1 MSRIV
6 EPHISNVRLN
16 DTHWVLP
23 SLAHMNVILEA
34 LTLILPG
41 VMVLLGLT
49 LASGF
54 FSGSETALFYL
65 SRDELR
71 LLQVGKPRERVVAQ
85 LLRDPDRLL
94 TAVLFWNLLINL
106 TYFAISVVLARQ
118 LASEGHAT
126 LAGVMSV
133 ASLASIIAFG
143 EVVPKSLAV
152 VFHRRIAVLVSWP
165 LAIAVRLLDPILP
178 WLGLTTRVIR
188 RTVWPHI
195 RPEPYLH
202 ADDLEKAVETSNLSA
217 ETIRHE
223 QQILHR
229 ILDLSE
235 ITAEEVM
242 RPRGTYT
249 THISPVSLG
258 DLKGSILSTDYLLL
272 RDGEN
277 SDSDADAIGGVVPLS
292 SLWVA
297 TEDDLAQ
304 YAEPILHVPW
314 CASLADLLQMLRN
327 RLCDVA
333 VVVNEYGETIGVV
346 TYEDVIDTVLVP
358 HPSRAKRILRRE
370 VVLEVAEGRYHVD
383 GLTTLR
389 YLAQRLGFEFE
400 PTDDGLLTVAG
411 MFHEE
416 FERMPQVGDECAWNG
431 YSLRVIE
438 ASERGRLRVVVD
450 QREGNISIPED

>member
-1 MSRIV
+1 
-6 EPHISNVRLN
+6 
-16 DTHWVLP
+16 
-23 SLAHMNVILEA
+23 MNGILEA
-34 LTLILPG
+34 LTIILPG
-41 VMVLLGLT
+41 VTVLLGLT

-71 LLQVGKPRERVVAQ
+71 TLQVGKPREQLVAS

-118 LASEGHAT
+118 LAREGHAT
-126 LAGVMSV
+126 LAGVMSIC
-133 ASLASIIAFG
+133 SLASIIAFG

-152 VFHRRIAVLVSWP
+152 VFHRRLAILVSWP
-165 LAIAVRLLDPILP
+165 LSIAVRVLDPILP
-178 WLGLTTRVIR
+178 WLGLTTRIIR
-188 RTVWPHI
+188 RTFWPHI
-195 RPEPYLH
+195 RQEPYLH
-202 ADDLEKAVETSNLSA
+202 ADDLEKAVETSNLSE

-235 ITAEEVM
+235 ITVEEVM
-242 RPRGTYT
+242 RPRGSYS
-249 THISPVSLG
+249 THPPPVKLSQ
-258 DLKGSILSTDYLLL
+258 LKGQAMSINYLLL
-272 RDGEN
+272 QDTTVRA
-277 SDSDADAIGGVVPLS
+277 SDPDAIGGAVSLS
-292 SLWVA
+292 SLWG
-297 TEDDLAQ
+297 TNDKDLSEH
-304 YAEPILHVPW
+304 AEPVVHVPW

-327 RLCDVA
+327 RMCDVA

-346 TYEDVIDTVLVP
+346 TYEDVMETVLVP
-358 HPSRAKRILRRE
+358 HPSRAKRVLRRE

-389 YLAQRLGFEFE
+389 YLAQRLGFEYE
-400 PTDDGLLTVAG
+400 PPEEGLLTVAG
-411 MFHEE
+411 KFHEE
-416 FERMPQVGDECAWNG
+416 LERLPQVGDECLWNG

-438 ASERGRLRVVVD
+438 ASDRGKLRVVVD
-450 QREGNISIPED
+450 HTPSPDADQEK